1 MNLSILYV
9 AIARRLGWK
18 ADALNTSS
26 YVLVSVGPA
35 HSTALID
42 PFHGGALVEA
52 HDYAALLDRAV
63 GPGRGM
69 RAYDIAPMSNRM
81 TLVRLL
87 LNQAMRAEQ
96 AGDTVRVSILYEHMT
111 IIAPDHGAGWWEL
124 ARLHLVHDKVG
135 SARASL
141 IAMLE
146 VTRESERR
154 AQISAMLDRL
164 SRSE

>member
-26 YVLVSVGPA
+26 YVFVSVGPA

-124 ARLHLVHDKVG
+124 ARLHLSTTK
-135 SARASL
+135 
-141 IAMLE
+141 
-146 VTRESERR
+146 
-154 AQISAMLDRL
+154 
-164 SRSE
+164 